1 MKVLTVYAN
10 PNPKSFCHAILEKF
24 DQGLKEA
31 GHENEIVDLY
41 DIKFNP
47 VVGTKDGPCWVNEG
61 LPMEVLEGINLKKQ
75 AELTTNNPIMR
86 RIIRMVLKNKTTKEL
101 LAMAKARRPKDIVE
115 QQEKVARAQGLAI
128 ISPIWFV
135 GFPAIL
141 KGWVERVFTAGF
153 AFGLTNEGWRGDLG
167 GRIPLLK
174 HDKVSIMSTTLF
186 DEASYKSGFE
196 QAIKK
201 LYDDFAFRYPGIGKV
216 EHTYYYAVN
225 GVDDA
230 TRKGYLENAYLLGK
244 NY

>member
-10 PNPKSFCHAILEKF
+10 PNPKSFCHAVLQKF

-41 DIKFNP
+41 AIKFNP

-101 LAMAKARRPKDIVE
+101 LEMAKARRPKDIVE
-115 QQEKVARAQGLAI
+115 QQAKVARAQGLAI
-128 ISPIWFV
+128 ISPMWFV

-174 HDKVSIMSTTLF
+174 HQKVSIMSTTLF

-216 EHTYYYAVN
+216 EHTYFYAVN
-225 GVDDA
+225 GVDAA
-230 TRKGYLENAYLLGK
+230 TRKGYLQNAYLLGK

>member
-41 DIKFNP
+41 AIKFNP
-47 VVGTKDGPCWVNEG
+47 IVGTKDGPCWVNEG

-86 RIIRMVLKNKTTKEL
+86 RVIRMVLKNKTTKEL
-101 LAMAKARRPKDIVE
+101 LEMAKARRPKDIVE

-128 ISPIWFV
+128 ISPMWFV

-153 AFGLTNEGWRGDLG
+153 AFGLTNEGWKGDLG

-174 HDKVSIMSTTLF
+174 HQKVSIMSATLF

-225 GVDDA
+225 GVDDS

>member
-41 DIKFNP
+41 AIKFNP

-61 LPMEVLEGINLKKQ
+61 LPMEVLESINLKKQ

-86 RIIRMVLKNKTTKEL
+86 QVIRMVLKNKSMKEL
-101 LAMAKARRPKDIVE
+101 LEMAKKRRPKDVVE

-141 KGWVERVFTAGF
+141 KGWIERVFTAGF
-153 AFGLTNEGWRGDLG
+153 AFGLSNEGWKGDLG

-174 HDKVSIMSTTLF
+174 HEKVSIMNTTLF
-186 DEASYKSGFE
+186 NEAAYKSGFE
-196 QAIKK
+196 QAMKR

-216 EHTYYYAVN
+216 EHTYFYAVY

-230 TRKGYLENAYLLGK
+230 TRKSYLQNAYLMGK